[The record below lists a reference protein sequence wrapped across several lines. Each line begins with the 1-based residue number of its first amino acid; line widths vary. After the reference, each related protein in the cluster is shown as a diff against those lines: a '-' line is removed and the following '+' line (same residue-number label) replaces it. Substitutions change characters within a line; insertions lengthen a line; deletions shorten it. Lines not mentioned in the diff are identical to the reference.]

1 MRILTI
7 TGNIGQDAVIK
18 AIPSGTEVC
27 EFSVATTNRKDEE
40 TVWVKCALWGKRG
53 VAMSP
58 YLTKGS
64 SVTVIGESNSRLHEG
79 KIYHDVKVETIAFGG
94 SSQSTGSKPVSQ
106 APQAVAAPAAFDDFD
121 DTIPF

>member
-7 TGNIGQDAVIK
+7 TGNIGQDAVLK

-94 SSQSTGSKPVSQ
+94 KAPSGQQPTQQPTQQSV
-106 APQAVAAPAAFDDFD
+106 APAVAFDDD
-121 DTIPF
+121 IPF